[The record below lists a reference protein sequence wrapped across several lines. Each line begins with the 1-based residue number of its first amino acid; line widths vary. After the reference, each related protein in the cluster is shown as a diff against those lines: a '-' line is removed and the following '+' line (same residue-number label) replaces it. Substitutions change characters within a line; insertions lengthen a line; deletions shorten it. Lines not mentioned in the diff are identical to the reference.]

1 MDSLSW
7 LPYHFEFLIG
17 DRPAFS
23 VVKKWGLRD
32 KYVVTIHDP
41 QLDRRLVVAMAVA
54 LDALQSRL
62 DRQRRSVGMDDPRA
76 RRLFGDSLVAPGDLA
91 ASPFRVDRDRIV
103 SSPFFAR
110 LAGVTQVI
118 SPGGAGLLVHNR
130 LTHSLKV
137 AQVGRA
143 IAERL
148 AADPRY
154 ADLLEKL
161 GGCDPDV
168 VEAAALAHDL
178 GHPPFGHLG
187 ERVLDQLA
195 RQRLR
200 LRDGFE
206 GNAQS
211 YRIVTSTEI
220 RGQATIGLNLTA
232 AIRAAILK
240 YPWTRRTHPAPHP
253 RFMDPPPRGAAAPA
267 GRPGRR
273 VAEVRRVLDRGRRH
287 ASQARAPFAGR
298 VADWQQ
304 TVEASVMDT
313 ADDIAY
319 AIHDLE
325 DVHRVGVLQQ
335 GAVAAELMAWQR
347 TSPGMPDDG
356 PGTVRRPGSSI
367 EALRRQLHR
376 KDGWM
381 ADDDAFA
388 AAVEQVRAEL
398 VDGLLAAPVRRLA
411 GGGGAGRGV
420 LGDLDPA
427 AGRRRSRSTGQPGG
441 PLRARAAG
449 PGAVARG
456 AGAQVRAEPVRAGPP
471 RPGPAPARPGPA
483 AGVAGRGAAGLAGRP
498 GRGRA
503 AARAACATW
512 SSWPRRSCRTA
523 PRTGSSRA
531 RGRAVID
538 FVAALTDSQAVA
550 LMEALSGRTRQLWT
564 DAFVL

>member
-1 MDSLSW
+1 M
-7 LPYHFEFLIG
+7 E
-17 DRPAFS
+17 
-23 VVKKWGLRD
+23 
-32 KYVVTIHDP
+32 
-41 QLDRRLVVAMAVA
+41 
-54 LDALQSRL
+54 
-62 DRQRRSVGMDDPRA
+62 DPRA
-76 RRLFGDSLVAPGDLA
+76 QRLFGDSLVAPGDLA
-91 ASPFRVDRDRIV
+91 LSPFRVDRDRIAG
-103 SSPFFAR
+103 SPFFAR
-110 LAGVTQVI
+110 LGGVTQVI
-118 SPGGAGLLVHNR
+118 SPGGTGLLVHNR

-137 AQVGRA
+137 AQVARA
-143 IAERL
+143 IAERI
-148 AADPRY
+148 
-154 ADLLEKL
+154 LLHSQDMLDKL

-232 AIRAAILK
+232 AVRAAILK
-240 YPWTRRTHPAPHP
+240 YPWSRRTHPQPHP
-253 RFMDPPPRGAAAPA
+253 RYLDPPPRGAAAAPDDPDGGSMKFGA
-267 GRPGRR
+267 YTTEVDDM
-273 VAEVRRVLDRGRRH
+273 VA
-287 ASQARAPFAGR
+287 ARLPFTGR

-347 TSPGMPDDG
+347 SSLRSLPDEELNVRG
-356 PGTVRRPGSSI
+356 PGRSI
-367 EALRRQLHR
+367 ESLRRQLHR
-376 KDGWM
+376 KDSWM

-398 VDGLLAAPVRRLA
+398 VDGLLAAPFDGSLEAEAQVAAFSATWTRRLVESIEVVEQPA
-411 GGGGAGRGV
+411 VRSGHVALMPAQWHEVQV
-420 LGDLDPA
+420 LKFVQNRFVL
-427 AGRRRSRSTGQPGG
+427 
-441 PLRARAAG
+441 
-449 PGAVARG
+449 
-456 AGAQVRAEPVRAGPP
+456 
-471 RPGPAPARPGPA
+471 ARPDLA
-483 AGVAGRGAAGLAGRP
+483 LHQRGQARLLASLVEALIAWLTDPDEEERL
-498 GRGRA
+498 
-503 AARAACATW
+503 
-512 SSWPRRSCRTA
+512 PRRLRDLVELGEAELPDGT
-523 PRTGSSRA
+523 PDRLSRA

-538 FVAALTDSQAVA
+538 FVAALTDNQAVG
-550 LMEALSGRTRQLWT
+550 LMEALSGHTRQLWT
-564 DAFVL
+564 DSFVL

>member
-1 MDSLSW
+1 
-7 LPYHFEFLIG
+7 
-17 DRPAFS
+17 
-23 VVKKWGLRD
+23 
-32 KYVVTIHDP
+32 
-41 QLDRRLVVAMAVA
+41 
-54 LDALQSRL
+54 
-62 DRQRRSVGMDDPRA
+62 MDDPRA

-110 LAGVTQVI
+110 LGGVTQVI
-118 SPGGAGLLVHNR
+118 SPGGVGLLVHNR

-154 ADLLEKL
+154 AGVLDKL

-187 ERVLDQLA
+187 ERVLDRLA

-220 RGQATIGLNLTA
+220 RGEATIGLNLTA
-232 AIRAAILK
+232 ATRAAILK
-240 YPWTRRTHPAPHP
+240 YPWTRRSHPTPHP
-253 RFMDPPPRGAAAPA
+253 RFMDPPPRGAAAPPDDPDGGSLKFGA
-267 GRPGRR
+267 YST
-273 VAEVRRVLDRGRRH
+273 EVEDMVE
-287 ASQARAPFAGR
+287 ARLPFAGR

-304 TVEASVMDT
+304 TAEASVMDT

-335 GAVAAELMAWQR
+335 GSVAAELMAWQR
-347 TSPGMPDDG
+347 TSYSTVPDEDLAQ
-356 PGTVRRPGSSI
+356 RRPGSSI
-367 EALRRQLHR
+367 EALRRQLRR
-376 KDGWM
+376 KDGWVS
-381 ADDDAFA
+381 DDDAFA

-398 VDGLLAAPVRRLA
+398 VDGLLAAPFDGSLEAEAQVAAFSATWTRRLVESIEVTETPA
-411 GGGGAGRGV
+411 VRSGHV
-420 LGDLDPA
+420 LL
-427 AGRRRSRSTGQPGG
+427 
-441 PLRARAAG
+441 
-449 PGAVARG
+449 
-456 AGAQVRAEPVRAGPP
+456 
-471 RPGPAPARPGPA
+471 APAQWHEVQVLKFVQNRFVLARPDLA
-483 AGVAGRGAAGLAGRP
+483 LHQRGQARLLGSLVEALLAWLADPDETERL
-498 GRGRA
+498 
-503 AARAACATW
+503 
-512 SSWPRRSCRTA
+512 PRRIRDLVELA
-523 PRTGSSRA
+523 EAELPDGSPESVARA

-538 FVAALTDSQAVA
+538 FVAALTDGQAVA
-550 LMEALSGRTRQLWT
+550 LMDALSGRTRQLWT

>member
-1 MDSLSW
+1 M
-7 LPYHFEFLIG
+7 E
-17 DRPAFS
+17 
-23 VVKKWGLRD
+23 
-32 KYVVTIHDP
+32 
-41 QLDRRLVVAMAVA
+41 
-54 LDALQSRL
+54 
-62 DRQRRSVGMDDPRA
+62 DPRA
-76 RRLFGDSLVAPGDLA
+76 RRRFGDGLVAPGDLA

-110 LAGVTQVI
+110 LGGVTQVI

-137 AQVGRA
+137 ASVARA

-148 AADPRY
+148 LSRY
-154 ADLLEKL
+154 ADQLAKL

-187 ERVLDQLA
+187 ERVLDNLA
-195 RQRLR
+195 RQHLR

-220 RGQATIGLNLTA
+220 RGEATIGLNLTA
-232 AIRAAILK
+232 ATRAAILK
-240 YPWTRRTHPAPHP
+240 YPWTRRSHPDPHP
-253 RFMDPPPRGAAAPA
+253 RFMDPAPRGAAAPPDDPDGGSLKFGA
-267 GRPGRR
+267 YSTERDDMI
-273 VAEVRRVLDRGRRH
+273 E
-287 ASQARAPFAGR
+287 ARAPFAGL

-304 TVEASVMDT
+304 TPEASIMDT

-335 GAVAAELMAWQR
+335 GAVAGELMAWQR
-347 TSPGMPDDG
+347 TSYS
-356 PGTVRRPGSSI
+356 GTADEELVQRRPGNAI

-376 KDGWM
+376 KDGWVT
-381 ADDDAFA
+381 DDEAFT

-398 VDGLLAAPVRRLA
+398 VDGLLSVPFDGSLEAESQVAAFSAMWTKRLVDAIAVTDSPAVRSGHVQL
-411 GGGGAGRGV
+411 
-420 LGDLDPA
+420 
-427 AGRRRSRSTGQPGG
+427 
-441 PLRARAAG
+441 
-449 PGAVARG
+449 
-456 AGAQVRAEPVRAGPP
+456 
-471 RPGPAPARPGPA
+471 APAQWHEVQILKFVQNRFVLARPDLALHQRGQARLLEALVEALLAWLADPVEA
-483 AGVAGRGAAGLAGRP
+483 ERLPNRIRDLVELAEAELPDGTPDRVA
-498 GRGRA
+498 
-503 AARAACATW
+503 
-512 SSWPRRSCRTA
+512 
-523 PRTGSSRA
+523 RA

-538 FVAALTDSQAVA
+538 YVAALTDSQAVA
-550 LMEALSGRTRQLWT
+550 LMEALSGRSRQLWT

>member
-1 MDSLSW
+1 
-7 LPYHFEFLIG
+7 
-17 DRPAFS
+17 
-23 VVKKWGLRD
+23 
-32 KYVVTIHDP
+32 
-41 QLDRRLVVAMAVA
+41 
-54 LDALQSRL
+54 
-62 DRQRRSVGMDDPRA
+62 MDDPRA
-76 RRLFGDSLVAPGDLA
+76 RRLFGDSLFAPGDLA

-130 LTHSLKV
+130 MTHSLKV

-143 IAERL
+143 IAERVAGDL
-148 AADPRY
+148 A
-154 ADLLEKL
+154 EKL

-195 RQRLR
+195 RHRLR
-200 LRDGFE
+200 LADGFE

-220 RGQATIGLNLTA
+220 RGQAAIGLNLTNA
-232 AIRAAILK
+232 VRAAILK
-240 YPWTRRTHPAPHP
+240 YPWTRHGEP
-253 RFMDPPPRGAAAPA
+253 RRMEVPPRGAAPPPDDPDSGSVKFGAYSTEIDDMRA
-267 GRPGRR
+267 
-273 VAEVRRVLDRGRRH
+273 
-287 ASQARAPFAGR
+287 ARSPFTGR

-347 TSPGMPDDG
+347 WGHDTDLGRAG
-356 PGTVRRPGSSI
+356 GAI
-367 EALRRQLHR
+367 ESLRRQLHR

-381 ADDDAFA
+381 VDDDAFA
-388 AAVEQVRAEL
+388 AAVELVRAEL
-398 VDGLLAAPVRRLA
+398 VDGLLAQPFDGSLAAEARVAAFSATWTRRL
-411 GGGGAGRGV
+411 V
-420 LGDLDPA
+420 E
-427 AGRRRSRSTGQPGG
+427 SIEVTGQPAVRSGHV
-441 PLRARAAG
+441 LLARAQWHE
-449 PGAVARG
+449 V
-456 AGAQVRAEPVRAGPP
+456 QILKFIQNKFVL
-471 RPGPAPARPGPA
+471 ARPDLALHQRGQARLLASLVDALLGWLADPEE
-483 AGVAGRGAAGLAGRP
+483 AGRI
-498 GRGRA
+498 
-503 AARAACATW
+503 
-512 SSWPRRSCRTA
+512 PRRLRDLVELGEAELPDGT
-523 PRTGSSRA
+523 PQRLDLA

-538 FVAALTDSQAVA
+538 FVAGLTDNQAVG
-550 LMEALSGRTRQLWT
+550 LMDALSGRSRQLWT

>member
-1 MDSLSW
+1 
-7 LPYHFEFLIG
+7 
-17 DRPAFS
+17 
-23 VVKKWGLRD
+23 
-32 KYVVTIHDP
+32 
-41 QLDRRLVVAMAVA
+41 
-54 LDALQSRL
+54 
-62 DRQRRSVGMDDPRA
+62 MDDPRA

-91 ASPFRVDRDRIV
+91 TSPFRVDRDRIV

-110 LAGVTQVI
+110 LGGVTQVI

-148 AADPRY
+148 GADARY
-154 ADLLEKL
+154 ADVLEKL

-187 ERVLDQLA
+187 ERVLDHLA

-220 RGQATIGLNLTA
+220 RGEATIGLNLTA
-232 AIRAAILK
+232 ATRAAILK

-253 RFMDPPPRGAAAPA
+253 RFMDPPPRGASTPA
-267 GRPGRR
+267 DDPDGGSLKFG
-273 VAEVRRVLDRGRRH
+273 AYSTEVDDMVE
-287 ASQARAPFAGR
+287 ARLPFAGR

-304 TVEASVMDT
+304 TAEASVMDT

-325 DVHRVGVLQQ
+325 DVYRVGVLQQ
-335 GAVAAELMAWQR
+335 GSVAAELMAWQR
-347 TSPGMPDDG
+347 SSFSRVPDDELA
-356 PGTVRRPGSSI
+356 PSRRPGSAI
-367 EALRRQLHR
+367 EALRRQLRR
-376 KDGWM
+376 KDGWVS
-381 ADDDAFA
+381 DDDAFA
-388 AAVEQVRAEL
+388 AAVEQVRSEL
-398 VDGLLAAPVRRLA
+398 VDGLLAAPFDGSLEAEAQVAAFSATWTRRLVESIEVTETPA
-411 GGGGAGRGV
+411 VRSGHV
-420 LGDLDPA
+420 LL
-427 AGRRRSRSTGQPGG
+427 
-441 PLRARAAG
+441 
-449 PGAVARG
+449 
-456 AGAQVRAEPVRAGPP
+456 
-471 RPGPAPARPGPA
+471 APAQWHEVQVLKFVQNRFVLARPDLA
-483 AGVAGRGAAGLAGRP
+483 LHQRGQARLLGSLVEALLAWLADPDETERL
-498 GRGRA
+498 
-503 AARAACATW
+503 
-512 SSWPRRSCRTA
+512 PRRIRDLVELAEAEMPDGT
-523 PRTGSSRA
+523 PDRVGRA

-550 LMEALSGRTRQLWT
+550 LMDALSGRSRQLWT